1 MVRLR
6 LKGQPAQR
14 IAVFSSTS
22 RLWQAPRPEAHRL
35 VAPSREPLRRS
46 CSTITAA
53 SCGLTPASWAA
64 RVRVA
69 PRARAW
75 VRRWRGP
82 VASVLGATPAMPV
95 LGATAPVAPALG
107 ALVLVLGPTAP
118 VAPLLPGPELSPRPA
133 VLLAAATATPS
144 PGFCCGPPA
153 QPAGPTTPAATS
165 STPFARR
172 RRGHPSATR
181 ADFTKSVAR
190 SGTPP
195 PPRSRPSP
203 AARPQR

>member
-22 RLWQAPRPEAHRL
+22 RLWHAPRPEAHRL

-82 VASVLGATPAMPV
+82 FAPILGSA
-95 LGATAPVAPALG
+95 GPVA
-107 ALVLVLGPTAP
+107 
-118 VAPLLPGPELSPRPA
+118 
-133 VLLAAATATPS
+133 LLAAAATSS
-144 PGFCCGPPA
+144 PGFWGPPA

-165 STPFARR
+165 STPFAQR
-172 RRGHPSATR
+172 RRGQPSATR

>member
-22 RLWQAPRPEAHRL
+22 RLWHAPRPEAHRL

-82 VASVLGATPAMPV
+82 VA
-95 LGATAPVAPALG
+95 PALG
-107 ALVLVLGPTAP
+107 ALVLVLGPTASVPTLGATAP
-118 VAPLLPGPELSPRPA
+118 VALL
-133 VLLAAATATPS
+133 AATATPS
-144 PGFCCGPPA
+144 PGFWEPPTR
-153 QPAGPTTPAATS
+153 PAGPTTPAATS

-172 RRGHPSATR
+172 RRGQPSATR

>member
-22 RLWQAPRPEAHRL
+22 RLWHAPRPEAHRL

-82 VASVLGATPAMPV
+82 VA
-95 LGATAPVAPALG
+95 PALG

-118 VAPLLPGPELSPRPA
+118 VPVLGATAPVALLVPGPEPSPRLVA
-133 VLLAAATATPS
+133 LLLAAAAAPS
-144 PGFCCGPPA
+144 PGFWGPPA

-172 RRGHPSATR
+172 RRGQPSATR

>member
-22 RLWQAPRPEAHRL
+22 RLWHAPRPEAHRL

-82 VASVLGATPAMPV
+82 VVSVLGATPAMPV
-95 LGATAPVAPALG
+95 LGATAPVA
-107 ALVLVLGPTAP
+107 
-118 VAPLLPGPELSPRPA
+118 LL
-133 VLLAAATATPS
+133 AATATPS
-144 PGFCCGPPA
+144 PGFCCGPPTR
-153 QPAGPTTPAATS
+153 PAGPTTPAATS
-165 STPFARR
+165 STPFAQR
-172 RRGHPSATR
+172 RRGQPSATR

-190 SGTPP
+190 FGTPP

>member
-22 RLWQAPRPEAHRL
+22 RLWHAPRPEAHRL

-82 VASVLGATPAMPV
+82 VA
-95 LGATAPVAPALG
+95 PALETL

-118 VAPLLPGPELSPRPA
+118 VALLVPGPEPSPRPVA
-133 VLLAAATATPS
+133 LSAATATPS
-144 PGFCCGPPA
+144 PRLVALLLAAAAAPSPGFWGPPA

-172 RRGHPSATR
+172 RRGQPSATR

>member
-22 RLWQAPRPEAHRL
+22 RLWHAPRPEAHRL

-82 VASVLGATPAMPV
+82 VA
-95 LGATAPVAPALG
+95 PALETL
-107 ALVLVLGPTAP
+107 ALVLVLGPTASVPTLGATAP

-133 VLLAAATATPS
+133 ALLAAAATSS
-144 PGFCCGPPA
+144 PGFWGPPA

>member
-22 RLWQAPRPEAHRL
+22 RLWHAPRPEAHRL

-95 LGATAPVAPALG
+95 LG
-107 ALVLVLGPTAP
+107 PTAP

-133 VLLAAATATPS
+133 ALLAA
-144 PGFCCGPPA
+144 
-153 QPAGPTTPAATS
+153 AATS
-165 STPFARR
+165 STPFAQR
-172 RRGHPSATR
+172 RRGQPSATR

-203 AARPQR
+203 AARLQR

>member
-22 RLWQAPRPEAHRL
+22 RLWHAPRPEAHRL

-82 VASVLGATPAMPV
+82 VA
-95 LGATAPVAPALG
+95 PALETL
-107 ALVLVLGPTAP
+107 ALVLVLGPTASVLALGPTAP
-118 VAPLLPGPELSPRPA
+118 VALLVPGPEPSPRLVA
-133 VLLAAATATPS
+133 LLLAAAAAPS
-144 PGFCCGPPA
+144 PGFWGPPA

-172 RRGHPSATR
+172 RRGQPSATR

>member
-22 RLWQAPRPEAHRL
+22 RLWHAPRPEAHRL

-82 VASVLGATPAMPV
+82 VAPVFEPTASVPT
-95 LGATAPVAPALG
+95 
-107 ALVLVLGPTAP
+107 LGPTAP
-118 VAPLLPGPELSPRPA
+118 VA
-133 VLLAAATATPS
+133 LLAATAAPS
-144 PGFCCGPPA
+144 PGFWGPPA

-165 STPFARR
+165 STPFAQRK
-172 RRGHPSATR
+172 RGQPSATR

-195 PPRSRPSP
+195 PPRSRP
-203 AARPQR
+203 

>member
-22 RLWQAPRPEAHRL
+22 RLWHAPRPEAHRL

-82 VASVLGATPAMPV
+82 VA
-95 LGATAPVAPALG
+95 PALETL
-107 ALVLVLGPTAP
+107 ALVLVLGPTASVPTLGATAP
-118 VAPLLPGPELSPRPA
+118 VALL
-133 VLLAAATATPS
+133 AATATPS
-144 PGFCCGPPA
+144 PGFCGPPA

-172 RRGHPSATR
+172 RRGQPSATR

>member
-22 RLWQAPRPEAHRL
+22 RLWHAPRPEAHRL
-35 VAPSREPLRRS
+35 VAPNKEPLRRS

-82 VASVLGATPAMPV
+82 VASVLGATASVP
-95 LGATAPVAPALG
+95 T
-107 ALVLVLGPTAP
+107 LGPTAP
-118 VAPLLPGPELSPRPA
+118 VALLVPGPEPSPRP
-133 VLLAAATATPS
+133 VELLAAAATPS
-144 PGFCCGPPA
+144 PGFWGPPA

-165 STPFARR
+165 STPFAQRK
-172 RRGHPSATR
+172 RGQPSATR
-181 ADFTKSVAR
+181 ADLTKSVAR

-195 PPRSRPSP
+195 PPRSRP
-203 AARPQR
+203 

>member
-82 VASVLGATPAMPV
+82 VASVLGAT
-95 LGATAPVAPALG
+95 
-107 ALVLVLGPTAP
+107 AP
-118 VAPLLPGPELSPRPA
+118 VAPLLPGPELSPRPVA
-133 VLLAAATATPS
+133 LSAAAAAPS
-144 PGFCCGPPA
+144 PGFWGPPA

-172 RRGHPSATR
+172 RRGQPSATR

-195 PPRSRPSP
+195 PPRSRP
-203 AARPQR
+203 

>member
-22 RLWQAPRPEAHRL
+22 RLWHAPRPEAHRL

-82 VASVLGATPAMPV
+82 VAPALETLALVLVLGTTASVPT
-95 LGATAPVAPALG
+95 LGATAPVA
-107 ALVLVLGPTAP
+107 
-118 VAPLLPGPELSPRPA
+118 
-133 VLLAAATATPS
+133 LLAAAAAPS
-144 PGFCCGPPA
+144 PGFWGPPA
-153 QPAGPTTPAATS
+153 QPAGLTTPAATS
-165 STPFARR
+165 STPFAQR

>member
-22 RLWQAPRPEAHRL
+22 RLWHAPRPEAHRL

-82 VASVLGATPAMPV
+82 VA
-95 LGATAPVAPALG
+95 PALETL
-107 ALVLVLGPTAP
+107 ALVLVLGPTASVPTLGATAP
-118 VAPLLPGPELSPRPA
+118 VALLVPGPEPSPRLVA
-133 VLLAAATATPS
+133 LAAAAATPS
-144 PGFCCGPPA
+144 PGFCCGPPTR
-153 QPAGPTTPAATS
+153 PAGPTTPAATS
-165 STPFARR
+165 STPFAQR
-172 RRGHPSATR
+172 RRGQPSATR

-203 AARPQR
+203 AAHPQR

>member
-82 VASVLGATPAMPV
+82 VA
-95 LGATAPVAPALG
+95 PALETL
-107 ALVLVLGPTAP
+107 ALVLVLGPTASVPTLGATAP
-118 VAPLLPGPELSPRPA
+118 VALLVPGPELSPRPA
-133 VLLAAATATPS
+133 ALLAATAAPS
-144 PGFCCGPPA
+144 PGFCCGPPTR
-153 QPAGPTTPAATS
+153 PAGPTTPAATS

>member
-22 RLWQAPRPEAHRL
+22 RLWHAPRPEAHRL

-82 VASVLGATPAMPV
+82 VA
-95 LGATAPVAPALG
+95 PALETL
-107 ALVLVLGPTAP
+107 ALVLVLGPTASVPTLGATAP

>member
-22 RLWQAPRPEAHRL
+22 RLWHAPRPEAHRL

-69 PRARAW
+69 PRPRAW

-82 VASVLGATPAMPV
+82 VA
-95 LGATAPVAPALG
+95 PALETL
-107 ALVLVLGPTAP
+107 ALVLVLGPTASVPTLGATAP
-118 VAPLLPGPELSPRPA
+118 VA
-133 VLLAAATATPS
+133 LLAAAATPS
-144 PGFCCGPPA
+144 PGFCCGPPTR
-153 QPAGPTTPAATS
+153 PAGPTTPAATS

>member
-22 RLWQAPRPEAHRL
+22 RLWHAPRPEAHRL

-82 VASVLGATPAMPV
+82 VA
-95 LGATAPVAPALG
+95 PALETL
-107 ALVLVLGPTAP
+107 ALVLVLGPTASVPTLGATAP

-133 VLLAAATATPS
+133 ALLAA
-144 PGFCCGPPA
+144 
-153 QPAGPTTPAATS
+153 AATS
-165 STPFARR
+165 STPFAQR
-172 RRGHPSATR
+172 RRGQPSATR

-203 AARPQR
+203 AARLQR

>member
-22 RLWQAPRPEAHRL
+22 RLWHAPRPEAHRL

-82 VASVLGATPAMPV
+82 VAPVFELTPVM
-95 LGATAPVAPALG
+95 PALG
-107 ALVLVLGPTAP
+107 ALMLVLGPTASVPTLGPTAP

-133 VLLAAATATPS
+133 ALLAAAAAPS
-144 PGFCCGPPA
+144 PGFWGPPA

>member
-22 RLWQAPRPEAHRL
+22 RLWHAPRPEAHRL

-82 VASVLGATPAMPV
+82 VA
-95 LGATAPVAPALG
+95 PALETL
-107 ALVLVLGPTAP
+107 ALVLVLGPTASVPTLGATAP
-118 VAPLLPGPELSPRPA
+118 VALL
-133 VLLAAATATPS
+133 AATATPS
-144 PGFCCGPPA
+144 PRLVALLLAAAAAPSPGFWGPPA

-165 STPFARR
+165 STPFAQR
-172 RRGHPSATR
+172 RRGQPSATR

-203 AARPQR
+203 AARLQR

>member
-22 RLWQAPRPEAHRL
+22 RLWHAPRPEAHRL

-82 VASVLGATPAMPV
+82 VVSVLGATPAMP
-95 LGATAPVAPALG
+95 
-107 ALVLVLGPTAP
+107 VLGPTAP

-133 VLLAAATATPS
+133 ALLAA
-144 PGFCCGPPA
+144 
-153 QPAGPTTPAATS
+153 AATS
-165 STPFARR
+165 STPFAQR
-172 RRGHPSATR
+172 RRGQPSATR

-203 AARPQR
+203 AARLQR

>member
-22 RLWQAPRPEAHRL
+22 RLWHAPRPEAHRL

-82 VASVLGATPAMPV
+82 VVSVLGATPAMPV
-95 LGATAPVAPALG
+95 LG
-107 ALVLVLGPTAP
+107 PTAP
-118 VAPLLPGPELSPRPA
+118 VALLVPGPELSPRPA
-133 VLLAAATATPS
+133 ALLAATAAPS
-144 PGFCCGPPA
+144 PGFWGPPA

-172 RRGHPSATR
+172 RRGQPSATR

>member
-22 RLWQAPRPEAHRL
+22 RLWHAPRPEAHRL

-82 VASVLGATPAMPV
+82 VVSVFEPTPVMP
-95 LGATAPVAPALG
+95 
-107 ALVLVLGPTAP
+107 VLGPTAP

-133 VLLAAATATPS
+133 ALLAAAAAPS
-144 PGFCCGPPA
+144 PGFWVPPA

-190 SGTPP
+190 FGTPP

>member
-22 RLWQAPRPEAHRL
+22 RLWHAPRPEAHRL

-82 VASVLGATPAMPV
+82 VA
-95 LGATAPVAPALG
+95 PALETL

-118 VAPLLPGPELSPRPA
+118 VALLVPGPEPSPRPA
-133 VLLAAATATPS
+133 ALLAAAATSS
-144 PGFCCGPPA
+144 PGFWGPPA

>member
-22 RLWQAPRPEAHRL
+22 RLWHAPRPEAHRL

-82 VASVLGATPAMPV
+82 VA
-95 LGATAPVAPALG
+95 PALETL
-107 ALVLVLGPTAP
+107 ALVLVLGPTASVPTLGATAP
-118 VAPLLPGPELSPRPA
+118 VALL
-133 VLLAAATATPS
+133 AATATPS
-144 PGFCCGPPA
+144 PRLVALLLAAAVAPSPGFWGPPA

-172 RRGHPSATR
+172 RRGQPSATR

>member
-22 RLWQAPRPEAHRL
+22 RLWHAPRPEAHRL

-82 VASVLGATPAMPV
+82 VA
-95 LGATAPVAPALG
+95 PALETL
-107 ALVLVLGPTAP
+107 ALVLVLGPTASVPTLGATAP
-118 VAPLLPGPELSPRPA
+118 VALLVPGPEPSPRPA
-133 VLLAAATATPS
+133 ALLAAAATSS
-144 PGFCCGPPA
+144 PGFWGPPA

>member
-22 RLWQAPRPEAHRL
+22 RLWHAPRPEAHRL

-82 VASVLGATPAMPV
+82 VVSVLGATPAMPV
-95 LGATAPVAPALG
+95 LGA
-107 ALVLVLGPTAP
+107 TAP

>member
-22 RLWQAPRPEAHRL
+22 RLWHAPRPEAHRL

-82 VASVLGATPAMPV
+82 VASVLGATPAMPALGATASV
-95 LGATAPVAPALG
+95 PTLGATAPVAL
-107 ALVLVLGPTAP
+107 LV
-118 VAPLLPGPELSPRPA
+118 PGPEPSPRLVA
-133 VLLAAATATPS
+133 LSAAAATSS
-144 PGFCCGPPA
+144 PGFWEPPTR
-153 QPAGPTTPAATS
+153 PAGPTTPAATS

-195 PPRSRPSP
+195 PPRSRP
-203 AARPQR
+203 

>member
-22 RLWQAPRPEAHRL
+22 RLWHAPRPEAHRL

-82 VASVLGATPAMPV
+82 VA
-95 LGATAPVAPALG
+95 PALETL
-107 ALVLVLGPTAP
+107 ALVLVLGPTASVPTLGATAP
-118 VAPLLPGPELSPRPA
+118 VALL
-133 VLLAAATATPS
+133 AATATPS
-144 PGFCCGPPA
+144 PGFWGPPA

-172 RRGHPSATR
+172 RRGQPSATR

>member
-22 RLWQAPRPEAHRL
+22 RLWHAPRPEAHRL

-82 VASVLGATPAMPV
+82 VASVLGATPAMPA

-107 ALVLVLGPTAP
+107 ALVLVLGATAP
-118 VAPLLPGPELSPRPA
+118 VALL
-133 VLLAAATATPS
+133 AATATPS
-144 PGFCCGPPA
+144 PRLVALLLAAAVAPSPGFWGPPA

-172 RRGHPSATR
+172 RRGQPSATR

>member
-22 RLWQAPRPEAHRL
+22 RLWHAPRPEAHRL

-82 VASVLGATPAMPV
+82 VA
-95 LGATAPVAPALG
+95 PALETL
-107 ALVLVLGPTAP
+107 ALVLVLGPTASVPTLGATAP
-118 VAPLLPGPELSPRPA
+118 VALLVPGPELSPRPVA
-133 VLLAAATATPS
+133 LLAATATPS
-144 PGFCCGPPA
+144 PGFCCGPPTR
-153 QPAGPTTPAATS
+153 PAGPTTPAATS

-172 RRGHPSATR
+172 RRGQPSATR

>member
-22 RLWQAPRPEAHRL
+22 RLWHAPRPEAHRL

-95 LGATAPVAPALG
+95 LG
-107 ALVLVLGPTAP
+107 PTAP

-133 VLLAAATATPS
+133 VLLAPATATPS
-144 PGFCCGPPA
+144 PGFWEPAA

-165 STPFARR
+165 STPFAQR
-172 RRGHPSATR
+172 RRGQPSATR

-203 AARPQR
+203 AARLQR

>member
-22 RLWQAPRPEAHRL
+22 RLWHAPRPEAHRL

-82 VASVLGATPAMPV
+82 VVPALGPTAAMPV
-95 LGATAPVAPALG
+95 LGATAPVAL
-107 ALVLVLGPTAP
+107 LV
-118 VAPLLPGPELSPRPA
+118 PGPEPSPRPVA
-133 VLLAAATATPS
+133 LLAAAATPS
-144 PGFCCGPPA
+144 PGFWGPPA

-165 STPFARR
+165 STPFAQR
-172 RRGHPSATR
+172 RRGQPSATR

>member
-82 VASVLGATPAMPV
+82 VVSV

-118 VAPLLPGPELSPRPA
+118 VALLVPGPEPSPRPA
-133 VLLAAATATPS
+133 ALLAATATPS
-144 PGFCCGPPA
+144 PGFWGPPA

-172 RRGHPSATR
+172 RRGQPSATR

>member
-22 RLWQAPRPEAHRL
+22 RLWHAPRPEAHRL
-35 VAPSREPLRRS
+35 VAPSKEPLRRS

-82 VASVLGATPAMPV
+82 VASVLET
-95 LGATAPVAPALG
+95 L
-107 ALVLVLGPTAP
+107 ALVLVLGTTAP
-118 VAPLLPGPELSPRPA
+118 VALLVPGPEPSPRLVA
-133 VLLAAATATPS
+133 LLLAAAAAPS
-144 PGFCCGPPA
+144 PGFWGPPA

-172 RRGHPSATR
+172 KRGQPSATR

-195 PPRSRPSP
+195 PPRSRP
-203 AARPQR
+203 

>member
-14 IAVFSSTS
+14 IAVFSSSS
-22 RLWQAPRPEAHRL
+22 RLWHAPRPEAHRL

-53 SCGLTPASWAA
+53 NCGLTPASWAA

-82 VASVLGATPAMPV
+82 VVSVLGATPAMPV
-95 LGATAPVAPALG
+95 SGATAPVAL
-107 ALVLVLGPTAP
+107 LV
-118 VAPLLPGPELSPRPA
+118 PGPEPSPRLVA
-133 VLLAAATATPS
+133 LSAATATPS
-144 PGFCCGPPA
+144 PGFWGPPA

-172 RRGHPSATR
+172 RRGQPSATR

>member
-22 RLWQAPRPEAHRL
+22 RLWHAPRPEAHRL

-82 VASVLGATPAMPV
+82 VAS
-95 LGATAPVAPALG
+95 ALETL
-107 ALVLVLGPTAP
+107 ALVLVLGPTASVPTLGATAP
-118 VAPLLPGPELSPRPA
+118 VALL
-133 VLLAAATATPS
+133 AATATPS
-144 PGFCCGPPA
+144 PRLVALLLAASAAPSPGFWGPPA

-172 RRGHPSATR
+172 RRGQPSATR

>member
-22 RLWQAPRPEAHRL
+22 RLWHAPRPEAHRL

-82 VASVLGATPAMPV
+82 VAPAS
-95 LGATAPVAPALG
+95 G

-118 VAPLLPGPELSPRPA
+118 VA
-133 VLLAAATATPS
+133 LLAAAATPS
-144 PGFCCGPPA
+144 PGFWGPPA
-153 QPAGPTTPAATS
+153 QPAGSTTPAATS
-165 STPFARR
+165 STPFAQR
-172 RRGHPSATR
+172 RRGQPSATR
-181 ADFTKSVAR
+181 ADLTKSVAR

-203 AARPQR
+203 AAHPQR

>member
-22 RLWQAPRPEAHRL
+22 RLWHAPRPEAHRL

-82 VASVLGATPAMPV
+82 VA
-95 LGATAPVAPALG
+95 PALG
-107 ALVLVLGPTAP
+107 ALVLVLGPTAQVPTLGATAP
-118 VAPLLPGPELSPRPA
+118 VALLVPGPEPSPRPVA
-133 VLLAAATATPS
+133 LLAAAAAPS
-144 PGFCCGPPA
+144 PGFWGPPA

-165 STPFARR
+165 STPFAQR

>member
-22 RLWQAPRPEAHRL
+22 RLWHAPRPEAHRL

-82 VASVLGATPAMPV
+82 VAPVLGATPAMPV
-95 LGATAPVAPALG
+95 LGATAPVALLVPGPEPSPRLVALSAAAATSSPGFWDPPTRPAGPTAVLPVLG
-107 ALVLVLGPTAP
+107 ATAP
-118 VAPLLPGPELSPRPA
+118 VALLVPGRCDVVA
-133 VLLAAATATPS
+133 WVL
-144 PGFCCGPPA
+144 
-153 QPAGPTTPAATS
+153 
-165 STPFARR
+165 
-172 RRGHPSATR
+172 
-181 ADFTKSVAR
+181 
-190 SGTPP
+190 GTPH
-195 PPRSRPSP
+195 
-203 AARPQR
+203 AAGGADNASSDVVDPICTA